1 MIDHPLQ
8 SEQPRAASYQLSD
21 LPEVNHSAQ
30 YSHDAPQVYEP
41 AHLEVATSKYENEKY
56 SYSTIPSSST
66 TPYPT
71 HAAELTSHG
80 HMQIPN
86 EKEVAPTRE
95 NKTIWGFQR
104 RVFILAC
111 IVGGLIIIGIIVAS
125 VVAVVVTRN
134 QQASQS
140 GNQLGNNNGT
150 GNGGDQTG
158 RGNGNGSSRGGG
170 GGPGTLLAQT
180 SLAVANFTEEGG
192 AQAAHHYVFAQ
203 SNSSELIASLWDS
216 QNKTWSTVSI
226 SRIFSAMGDTNPN
239 FDLNPLNGTPI
250 AAFAYTNPSFQMRV
264 YFLDTSR
271 VIQELINT
279 DPWLRPQGWKPGS
292 LGFSSTSTSN
302 TILVAREGSHLTALR
317 PQCGTGS
324 DCRNKFPPMVVIF
337 QNPSNVVVLAKSPEW
352 VPQTI
357 APAEARTVLGIS
369 GLIESPDITDFQWRL
384 NFFQAG
390 MFKEYGSNGGLGGW
404 IDGKHPINTQ
414 FLSHCLCASMWC
426 VDCHGQE

>member
-1 MIDHPLQ
+1 MIEHPSQ
-8 SEQPRAASYQLSD
+8 DGQPRAASYQLSN

-56 SYSTIPSSST
+56 SYSTTPASST

-71 HAAELTSHG
+71 HAAELTSHA
-80 HMQIPN
+80 HMQISN

-134 QQASQS
+134 QEASQS

-150 GNGGDQTG
+150 GSGGDQTG
-158 RGNGNGSSRGGG
+158 SGNGNSSGNGNGPNRGG

-180 SLAVANFTEEGG
+180 ALAVANFTEETG

-203 SNSSELIASLWDS
+203 SNTGELIASQWDS
-216 QNKTWSTVSI
+216 QNKTWSAVSI
-226 SRIFSAMGDTNPN
+226 SRIFAAMGGTNPN
-239 FDLNPLNGTPI
+239 LDLNPLNGTPI

-271 VIQELINT
+271 VIHELINT

-292 LGFSSTSTSN
+292 LGFSSASTSN
-302 TILVAREGSHLTALR
+302 TILVAREGSHLAALR

-324 DCRNKFPPMVVIF
+324 DCRNKFPQMAVIF
-337 QNPSNVVVLAKSPEW
+337 QNPSNVVVLAKAPGW

-369 GLIESPDITDFQWRL
+369 GLIETPDITDFQWRL

-390 MFKEYGSNGGLGGW
+390 MFKEYGSNGGLEGW
-404 IDGKHPINTQ
+404 IDGKHLIFFFP
-414 FLSHCLCASMWC
+414 H
-426 VDCHGQE
+426 